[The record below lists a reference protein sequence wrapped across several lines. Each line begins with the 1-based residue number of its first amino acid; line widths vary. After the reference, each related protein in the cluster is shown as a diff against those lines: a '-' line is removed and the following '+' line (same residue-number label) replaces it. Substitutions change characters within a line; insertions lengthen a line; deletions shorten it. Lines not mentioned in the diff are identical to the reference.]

1 LVSAKEVAIVSTG
14 AGAVGSKVRPSGG
27 IEDMMVQM
35 KGVELVERAD
45 EGTLFES
52 HLRSYLIS
60 EIHRKCIE
68 SVTLRVQYLSD
79 SYTTLYIF

>member
-1 LVSAKEVAIVSTG
+1 MIAGAELLGCAGADVG
-14 AGAVGSKVRPSGG
+14 AGGSKVRPSGG

-35 KGVELVERAD
+35 KGVELVERDD

-60 EIHRKCIE
+60 EICIK